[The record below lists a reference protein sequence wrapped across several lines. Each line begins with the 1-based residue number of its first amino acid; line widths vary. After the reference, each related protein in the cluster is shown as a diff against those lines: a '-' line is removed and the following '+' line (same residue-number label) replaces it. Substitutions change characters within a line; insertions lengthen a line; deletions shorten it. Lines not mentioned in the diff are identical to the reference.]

1 MTNPFQGA
9 EEFSLQDQTW
19 RGVTATTAAANRI
32 LALSQ
37 SGSVVRFSVKTSGCT
52 GYAYVIEQRENTQ
65 VDDVRFESNGC
76 VFYVVLN
83 ALPIFDGTEIDFVR
97 QGLNQSFIYHN
108 PNVKTECG
116 CGESFGI

>member
-1 MTNPFQGA
+1 MANHHQGV

-19 RGVTATTAAANRI
+19 RGVTVTMAAAERI
-32 LALSQ
+32 FALSQ
-37 SGSVVRFSVKTSGCT
+37 AGLVVRFSVKTSGCT
-52 GYAYVIEQRENTQ
+52 GYAYVIKQLEKPQAS
-65 VDDVRFESNGC
+65 DVLFESNGC
-76 VFYVVLN
+76 VFYVELK

-97 QGLNQSFIYHN
+97 QGLNQSFIYRN